1 MLKDIVI
8 RSLASDAAYE
18 QGLRLYRQQAVQKVT
33 EVRAKPPCYAA
44 EVRDRQMMQPVETQ
58 INLTRDGEN
67 VERYTCTCPA
77 ARSYIGA
84 CRHAVALMKAVQER
98 QEGSGKRAE
107 QQLFQYFAA
116 AEKPF
121 VGEKVPVYLLPRLQL
136 RQEYGKV
143 TPWLEFRLHSTR
155 SYVIQ
160 NLQEFVHTVLQGGFW
175 DFRRTQRVRTEQ
187 FVWADEVSRQLW
199 HLLREAYEGE
209 AALLS
214 YSSAFQYFHAL
225 NKSYIFSGKAF
236 KLTPAS
242 LRQFLQL
249 MGGTSFELRIDGEE
263 VGDVQVRTGNPP
275 LAVAVEH
282 TADGGRLVLQSEP
295 GLVLDPDCRFIYQGG
310 TIYAADERF
319 ARRARPVYQA
329 FARTT
334 RIRLPQTSLGRLF
347 SQVLPAVEGTAEVH
361 VAQEFQDEFLLVP
374 LAVELYIEYYKDGI
388 AVKPVFRYD
397 DIAFNPL
404 RELPA
409 QPAGR
414 VLVRDDKAEQ
424 RVRAIFAAYDF
435 EVRADQY
442 VQPDEE
448 KSFNFL
454 TEAVPDLPERVAVFY
469 ADTVLSKPVRPVP
482 KVRTGVSI
490 NDENLLEFTFET
502 RGLDVAELM
511 DILHDYRQKRRY
523 HRLKDGTFLT
533 LQDQQ
538 LAALS
543 DLVEHT
549 GLQKSDLQEGKAVRP
564 LAQALYLDE
573 LAQEDA
579 RLEIARSQNFRA
591 LVQKIRQPQTAPV
604 PLPAGLT
611 GTLRGYQVTGFNW
624 LSQLAAQHLG
634 GILADDMGLGKTL
647 QVITLL
653 LAQREQAQQEGREL
667 PPSLVVAPTSLVY
680 NWLEEVHRFAPG
692 LQALVIAGSKKER
705 LALLQAGLVQQCD
718 LLLTTYNMLKRDI
731 AAYQAQ
737 SFHFVIL
744 DEAQHIKNPETQNA
758 RAVKKLHAAGWF
770 ALTGTPIENTLTEL
784 WSLFDFLMP
793 GYLGTHRYFKQHYEI
808 PIVRERE
815 TEGAGSENPAVAQR
829 ALIDLQRHIRPFIL
843 RRLKKDVLTELPDK
857 VETKLLNEMTT
868 KQAKIYKAYFLQSQK
883 EFAQTLKEHGVDG
896 GRMRILAILT
906 RLRQIACDPAL
917 FLESWEGG
925 SGKLDQL
932 DELVTDAIEGG
943 HRLLIFS
950 QFTQLLARIRERFTH
965 LGVSSSYLDGSTPAK
980 ERLSL
985 VQAFN
990 AGEHEVFL
998 ISLKAGGTGLNLTGA
1013 DMVVHVDPWW
1023 NPAVEDQATDRAY
1036 RLGQQRKVQVVQLI
1050 TKDTVEEKIYQLQAK
1065 KKALID
1071 QMIQP
1076 GGGGISQLTEE
1087 ELRSLF
1093 Q

>member
-1 MLKDIVI
+1 MVI
-8 RSLASDAAYE
+8 QKLSE
-18 QGLRLYRQQAVQKVT
+18 NLRLQFTVTPYIPDPAQEVFTFKPLRVPGALKTGILYGAAPEDLSGREFPAGICIAVAGDPASAESAFAVQKHPDVNFLFISGLT
-33 EVRAKPPCYAA
+33 LPDLMSVISDVFMEETRFT
-44 EVRDRQMMQPVETQ
+44 TQ
-58 INLTRDGEN
+58 INRLSVVSSSNAGLQPLIDQAHSVLECPIVVMDSSYRVLAISLGSLAEDHQELSRQQEIGIITERNLKRMKRDRVYEKLRQAPN
-67 VERYTCTCPA
+67 HMLYTK
-77 ARSYIGA
+77 ARDSDIWWVNMLITVHGIE
-84 CRHAVALMKAVQER
+84 VAETGIQETGR
-98 QEGSGKRAE
+98 KFSDYD
-107 QQLFQYFAA
+107 FQYIRF
-116 AEKPF
+116 
-121 VGEKVPVYLLPRLQL
+121 LQ
-136 RQEYGKV
+136 QMIA
-143 TPWLEFRLHSTR
+143 LEFQRSNYFETDFGIAHSIFVKELLDHQFISEEMIAQR
-155 SYVIQ
+155 AHLLGWKSAPYYFIMSVYPDEQAVHPSQKKMEI
-160 NLQEFVHTVLQGGFW
+160 FVH
-175 DFRRTQRVRTEQ
+175 RI
-187 FVWADEVSRQLW
+187 
-199 HLLREAYEGE
+199 
-209 AALLS
+209 LS
-214 YSSAFQYFHAL
+214 
-225 NKSYIFSGKAF
+225 
-236 KLTPAS
+236 
-242 LRQFLQL
+242 
-249 MGGTSFELRIDGEE
+249 
-263 VGDVQVRTGNPP
+263 
-275 LAVAVEH
+275 
-282 TADGGRLVLQSEP
+282 
-295 GLVLDPDCRFIYQGG
+295 
-310 TIYAADERF
+310 
-319 ARRARPVYQA
+319 
-329 FARTT
+329 
-334 RIRLPQTSLGRLF
+334 
-347 SQVLPAVEGTAEVH
+347 VLPNC
-361 VAQEFQDEFLLVP
+361 
-374 LAVELYIEYYKDGI
+374 
-388 AVKPVFRYD
+388 RW
-397 DIAFNPL
+397 
-404 RELPA
+404 R
-409 QPAGR
+409 
-414 VLVRDDKAEQ
+414 
-424 RVRAIFAAYDF
+424 
-435 EVRADQY
+435 
-442 VQPDEE
+442 
-448 KSFNFL
+448 
-454 TEAVPDLPERVAVFY
+454 
-469 ADTVLSKPVRPVP
+469 
-482 KVRTGVSI
+482 I